1 VNGFYETIGGITNFD
16 NNLLLPTT
24 PGTYG
29 NYVIVSTGPSFTYQS
44 ITNGITYTFT
54 EAQNKLILTNPVS
67 GAIINYSFYGW
78 LYDNAYVKSW
88 LQFTNGGIL
97 LSQISYLQNTNTTSY
112 IGINCYANNNGDEKT
127 KKNGILIYYISLSPT
142 SNKSVALNVTY
153 NINYLYT
160 TCFKEGTKILTD
172 TGYKPIQD
180 LRKGDL
186 VKTLLNGYKAIDM
199 IGKSEIYH
207 LATTDRT
214 KDQLYTCSVDK
225 YSELFEDLVITG
237 CHSILVDNFKDE
249 KQKEKVIELYGEI
262 FITDNKYRLPACID
276 DRASVYDVQ
285 GTYTIYHLALENDN
299 YYFNYGIYA
308 NGLLV
313 ETCSQ
318 IYLKELSNMTL
329 IE

>member
-1 VNGFYETIGGITNFD
+1 MRQANGGFGFGF
-16 NNLLLPTT
+16 
-24 PGTYG
+24 G
-29 NYVIVSTGPSFTYQS
+29 
-44 ITNGITYTFT
+44 
-54 EAQNKLILTNPVS
+54 
-67 GAIINYSFYGW
+67 
-78 LYDNAYVKSW
+78 YDNAYIKSW
-88 LQFTNGGIL
+88 KQFTNNGIL

-112 IGINCYANNNGDEKT
+112 IGINLYANNTGQEQTTNIGT
-127 KKNGILIYYISLSPT
+127 LFYCISLSSTPNNIT
-142 SNKSVALNVTY
+142 IGNLDVTY

-172 TGYKPIQD
+172 TGYRPIQD

-214 KDQLYTCSVDK
+214 KDQLYKCSVDK
-225 YSELFEDLVITG
+225 YPELFEDLVITG
-237 CHSILVDNFKDE
+237 CHSILVDDFKDE
-249 KQKEKVIELYGEI
+249 KQKEKVLELYGEI
-262 FITDNKYRLPACID
+262 FITDDKYRLPACID
-276 DRASVYDVQ
+276 DRASVYDIQ
-285 GTYTIYHLALENDN
+285 GTYTIYHLALENDD

-318 IYLKELSNMTL
+318 RYLKELSNMTL